1 MEKIFNLNIFT
12 PESLVYSGKIVSLV
26 APSSKGY
33 LGALT
38 NHDNLISDISR
49 GKITLKEA
57 DGSIKVFNSRGKGF
71 LEISQNNAE
80 LLLDLPPTPQ

>member
-1 MEKIFNLNIFT
+1 MEKVFNLTIST
-12 PESLVYSGKIVSLV
+12 PESLGYSGKIVSLI
-26 APSSKGY
+26 APSSLGY

-57 DGSIKVFNSRGKGF
+57 SGSVKVFNSRGKGF

-80 LLLDLPPTPQ
+80 LLLDSPPVLQ

>member
-1 MEKIFNLNIFT
+1 MEKIFNLNILT
-12 PESLVYSGKIVSLV
+12 PDSLIYSGKIVSLV
-26 APSSKGY
+26 APSSLGY
-33 LGALT
+33 LGAMT

-57 DGSIKVFNSRGKGF
+57 SGSVKVFNYRGKGF

-80 LLLDLPPTPQ
+80 LLLDSPPTLQ